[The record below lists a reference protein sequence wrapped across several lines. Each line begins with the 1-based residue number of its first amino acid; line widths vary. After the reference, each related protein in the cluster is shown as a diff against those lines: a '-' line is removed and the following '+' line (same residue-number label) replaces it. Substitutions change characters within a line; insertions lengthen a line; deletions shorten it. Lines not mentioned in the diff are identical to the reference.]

1 MPTPRFYC
9 PCDLIS
15 GQHMALPDAA
25 AHHASRV
32 LRLQPGDAVALF
44 SGAGGEF
51 AASIN
56 AIDRRGVTV
65 LVGEWHAIER
75 ESRLA
80 IVLAQALSTGEKM
93 DFTLQKAVEL
103 GATEIQPLT
112 SSRSVVRLSGERAQ
126 KRVEHWQ
133 NIVIAACEQCG
144 RNRVPVVRQIMPL
157 LTWLSE
163 KEEAGLCLMM
173 SPVAA
178 ISLRDLPRPD
188 GPITLLAGP
197 EGGFTDAE
205 IVAAQ
210 ACGFTSVRLGVRILR
225 TETAALAGLSAIQTL
240 WGDF

>member
-1 MPTPRFYC
+1 MSTPRFYS
-9 PCDLIS
+9 PCELVS
-15 GQHMALPDAA
+15 GQQLALSEMA

-32 LRLQPGDAVALF
+32 LRLQPGDAVMLF
-44 SGAGGEF
+44 NGAGGQF
-51 AASIN
+51 PASIR
-56 AIDRRGVTV
+56 AIDRREVMV
-65 LVGEWHAIER
+65 LIGAWQAIEC
-75 ESRLA
+75 ESPLA
-80 IVLAQALSTGEKM
+80 ITLAQALSTGEKM

-103 GATEIQPLT
+103 GAAEIQPLA

-133 NIVIAACEQCG
+133 NIVVAACEQCG
-144 RNRVPVVRQIMPL
+144 RNHVPLVRQIMPL

-163 KEEAGLCLMM
+163 KQGVGLCLMM
-173 SPVAA
+173 SPTAA

-188 GPITLLAGP
+188 GPVTLLAGP

-210 ACGFTSVRLGVRILR
+210 ACGFTSVRLGARILR

>member
-1 MPTPRFYC
+1 MPAPRFYC

-15 GQHMALPDAA
+15 GQQLALPEMA

-32 LRLQPGDAVALF
+32 LRLQAGDVVTLF
-44 SGAGGEF
+44 NGAGGQF
-51 AASIN
+51 PASIR
-56 AIDRRGVTV
+56 AIDRREVIV
-65 LVGEWHAIER
+65 LIGEWQAIEC
-75 ESRLA
+75 ESPLT
-80 IVLAQALSTGEKM
+80 IILAQALSTGEKM

-103 GATEIQPLT
+103 GATEIQPLA

-133 NIVIAACEQCG
+133 NIVVAACEQCG
-144 RNRVPVVRQIMPL
+144 RNRVPVVRQIKPF

-163 KEEAGLCLMM
+163 KQGPGLRLMM
-173 SPVAA
+173 SPTAA
-178 ISLRDLPRPD
+178 ISLRNLPRPD

-210 ACGFTSVRLGVRILR
+210 ACGFTSVRLGARVLR

>member
-9 PCDLIS
+9 PCDLVS
-15 GQHMALPDAA
+15 GQQLALPEMA

-32 LRLQPGDAVALF
+32 LRLQPGDTVTLF
-44 SGAGGEF
+44 NGAGGQF
-51 AASIN
+51 PASIR
-56 AIDRRGVTV
+56 AIDRHGVTV
-65 LVGEWHAIER
+65 LIGAWQAIEC
-75 ESRLA
+75 EPPLT
-80 IVLAQALSTGEKM
+80 ITLAQALSIGEKM

-103 GATEIQPLT
+103 GAAEIQPLA

-144 RNRVPVVRQIMPL
+144 RNRVPLVRQIMPL

-163 KEEAGLCLMM
+163 KQEAGLCLMM
-173 SPVAA
+173 SPAAA

-188 GPITLLAGP
+188 GSITLLAGP
-197 EGGFTDAE
+197 EGGFTDEERA
-205 IVAAQ
+205 AAQ
-210 ACGFTSVRLGVRILR
+210 ACGFTSIRLGARILR
-225 TETAALAGLSAIQTL
+225 TETAALAGLSAIQML

>member
-1 MPTPRFYC
+1 MPAPRFYC
-9 PCDLIS
+9 PCDLHS
-15 GQHMALPDAA
+15 DQQLALPEMA

-32 LRLQPGDAVALF
+32 LRLQPGDAVTLF
-44 SGAGGEF
+44 NGAGGQF
-51 AASIN
+51 PASIR
-56 AIDRRGVTV
+56 AIDRHEVIV
-65 LVGEWHAIER
+65 LIGERQPIEC
-75 ESRLA
+75 EPPLA
-80 IVLAQALSTGEKM
+80 ITLAQALSTGEKM

-103 GATEIQPLT
+103 GVTEIHPLA
-112 SSRSVVRLSGERAQ
+112 SSRSVVKLSGERAQ

-144 RNRVPVVRQIMPL
+144 RNRVPVVMQIMPL

-163 KEEAGLCLMM
+163 NQGPGLRLMM
-173 SPVAA
+173 SPAAA

-197 EGGFTDAE
+197 EGGFADAE
-205 IVAAQ
+205 IAAAQ
-210 ACGFTSVRLGVRILR
+210 ACGFTSVRLGARILR

>member
-1 MPTPRFYC
+1 MPPPRFYC
-9 PCDLIS
+9 PCDLHS
-15 GQHMALPDAA
+15 SQQLALPETA

-44 SGAGGEF
+44 NGAGGEF
-51 AASIN
+51 VASIS
-56 AIDRRGVTV
+56 AIDRRGVTA
-65 LVGEWHAIER
+65 LIGEWHAIER
-75 ESRLA
+75 ESPLT
-80 IVLAQALSTGEKM
+80 IILAQALSTGEKM

-103 GATEIQPLT
+103 GAVEIQPLA
-112 SSRSVVRLSGERAQ
+112 SSRSVVKLSGERAQ

-163 KEEAGLCLMM
+163 NQGPGLRLMM
-173 SPVAA
+173 SPAAA
-178 ISLRDLPRPD
+178 ISLHDLPHPDRPV
-188 GPITLLAGP
+188 TLLAGP

-205 IVAAQ
+205 IAAAQ
-210 ACGFTSVRLGVRILR
+210 ACGFTDIRLGARILR